1 MANVRRR
8 RDEYAEATRNAVL
21 SAAAD
26 LFRDQGYLSTS
37 LDEVAERARVS
48 KGAIYHHFANKGAL
62 FEDLLVTLDTG
73 LIETVE
79 AAVRDDR
86 GGEDLLARI
95 LDAYLDASLDPT
107 YARLVL
113 QEGPIA
119 LGWVRWRRLSHA
131 RLVER
136 LSALLEE
143 PAGDLPGDAS
153 AEMVMSALLGAMHE
167 IALAVTESADAG
179 KARAESGRL
188 LRDLVASLPRG
199 GVAPSAGQAG

>member
-1 MANVRRR
+1 MAVTNVRRR
-8 RDEYAEATRNAVL
+8 RDEYAEATRSAVL
-21 SAAAD
+21 AAAAD

-62 FEDLLVTLDTG
+62 FEALVIKLDTD
-73 LIETVE
+73 LIDVVE
-79 AAVRDDR
+79 AQVGHH

-107 YARLVL
+107 YSRLVI

-119 LGWVRWRRLSHA
+119 LGWVRWRKLSHA

-136 LSALLEE
+136 LSALLEQ
-143 PAGDLPGDAS
+143 PMPGDAS
-153 AEMVMSALLGAMHE
+153 AEMVMGALLGAMHE
-167 IALAVTESADAG
+167 IALAVTESTDVS

-188 LRDLVASLPRG
+188 LRDLVVSLPRP
-199 GVAPSAGQAG
+199 GVAPTAGPAG